1 MVTVV
6 SRLAAFMALS
16 VAGNAAADGLAVV
29 PSDLGDRAIVFPDTA
44 SYKTLVVDLHTHS
57 VFSDGH
63 VWPKIRVEEALRDGL
78 DALAVTEHLEWQPHW
93 ADLPHPDRN
102 RSFQEARDA
111 ARDSGLIVING
122 SEITRDDPVGHL
134 NAILLADANALLR
147 VDEPPTDASGASSHE
162 EMADAYY
169 EAANLWPAQ
178 NAVDE
183 ANRQGAFVFWNHSW
197 WEDDAPDGIARIADF
212 HRANAK
218 AGKLHG
224 IEVANTGNYSEEAFQ
239 IALDHDLVVI
249 GVSDVHDLIDWD
261 YEPHRG
267 GHRPVTLLFAKERS
281 IEGIRDA
288 LFAKRTVVWFRNLL
302 IGREEQVQP
311 LIEASLT
318 ITGAKY
324 WPERDVADIVI
335 SNSSDA
341 TYQLKNL
348 SGYTFMDF
356 ADRIEVAPNSS
367 LTLSVK
373 PGERRAEFQLRFE
386 VENALVA
393 PKTHP
398 TITLIAN
405 PIP

>member
-1 MVTVV
+1 
-6 SRLAAFMALS
+6 
-16 VAGNAAADGLAVV
+16 
-29 PSDLGDRAIVFPDTA
+29 
-44 SYKTLVVDLHTHS
+44 
-57 VFSDGH
+57 
-63 VWPKIRVEEALRDGL
+63 
-78 DALAVTEHLEWQPHW
+78 
-93 ADLPHPDRN
+93 
-102 RSFQEARDA
+102 
-111 ARDSGLIVING
+111 
-122 SEITRDDPVGHL
+122 
-134 NAILLADANALLR
+134 
-147 VDEPPTDASGASSHE
+147 
-162 EMADAYY
+162 MADAYY

-267 GHRPVTLLFAKERS
+267 GHRPVTLLPAKERS

-302 IGREEQVQP
+302 IGREEQVKP
-311 LIEASLT
+311 LVEASLT
-318 ITGAKY
+318 VTGAKY

-348 SGYTFMDF
+348 SEYTFMDF

-373 PGERRAEFQLRFE
+373 PGERRAKFQLRFE